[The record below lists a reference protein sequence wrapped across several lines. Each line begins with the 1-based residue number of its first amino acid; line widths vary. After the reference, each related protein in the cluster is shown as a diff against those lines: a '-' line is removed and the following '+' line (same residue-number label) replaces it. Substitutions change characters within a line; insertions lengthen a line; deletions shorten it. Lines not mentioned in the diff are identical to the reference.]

1 VELEDLRIETTS
13 KIKGT
18 TEMKNFKFTIQGNK
32 YDVKVL
38 DVDENVAEI
47 EVNGTLYQVEVDRKI
62 TATKTPRLVRSV
74 AVPSTDTT
82 PSQLKTSAPSSPK
95 GAGHIKS
102 PLPGVI
108 LDVHVR
114 EGDKV
119 TPGTKLIT
127 LEAMK
132 MENNINA
139 DKSGTIRSI
148 KVRKGDSVLEGD
160 ILIEIGE

>member
-1 VELEDLRIETTS
+1 
-13 KIKGT
+13 
-18 TEMKNFKFTIQGNK
+18 MKNFKFTIQGNK

-38 DVDENVAEI
+38 DVEDNIAEI
-47 EVNGTLYQVEVDRKI
+47 EVNGTVYKVEVDRKI
-62 TATKTPRLVRSV
+62 ASSKTPKLVRSV
-74 AVPSTDTT
+74 AVPSTESV
-82 PSQLKTSAPSSPK
+82 PSQLKTSAPAAPK
-95 GAGHIKS
+95 GTGFVKS

-139 DKSGTIRSI
+139 DKGGTIKSI
-148 KVRKGDSVLEGD
+148 KVQKGDSVLEGD

>member
-1 VELEDLRIETTS
+1 
-13 KIKGT
+13 
-18 TEMKNFKFTIQGNK
+18 MKNFKFTIQGNK

-38 DVDENVAEI
+38 DVEDNIAEI
-47 EVNGTLYQVEVDRKI
+47 EVNGTVYKVEVDRKI
-62 TATKTPRLVRSV
+62 AASKTPKIIRSV
-74 AVPSTDTT
+74 AVPSTESV
-82 PSQLKTSAPSSPK
+82 PSQLKTSAPAAPK
-95 GAGHIKS
+95 GTGYIKS

-108 LDVHVR
+108 LDVHVS

-139 DKSGTIRSI
+139 DKEGTVKLI

-160 ILIEIGE
+160 ILIEIGG